1 MIEMKSGKNTMKRFT
16 PIVTLLFVL
25 AICLLIVSAASAC
38 PMCKDSL
45 ATAKNDMQN
54 TGGGS
59 VGGGFN
65 NSIYTMLV
73 GFFGAVGLVTFNLV
87 RGIRGK

>member
-1 MIEMKSGKNTMKRFT
+1 MMKRLT
-16 PIVTLLFVL
+16 PYLTVFLVL
-25 AICLLIVSAASAC
+25 AIILLIVGAASAC

-54 TGGGS
+54 TGGAS

-65 NSIYTMLV
+65 NSIYMMLV
-73 GFFGAVGLVTFNLV
+73 GFLGAVGLVTFNLV

>member
-1 MIEMKSGKNTMKRFT
+1 MKRFY
-16 PIVTLLFVL
+16 PLVTVLLVL
-25 AICLLIVSAASAC
+25 TITLLIVGAASAC

-54 TGGGS
+54 TGGNS

-65 NSIYTMLV
+65 NSIYAMLL
-73 GFFGAVGLVTFNLV
+73 GFFAAVSLVTFNLV
-87 RGIRGK
+87 RGIRGR

>member
-1 MIEMKSGKNTMKRFT
+1 MKRFAPYLT
-16 PIVTLLFVL
+16 VLLVL
-25 AICLLIVSAASAC
+25 AMTLLIVSAASAC

-45 ATAKNDMQN
+45 ATAKNDLQN

-65 NSIYTMLV
+65 NSIYMMLF
-73 GFFGAVGLVTFNLV
+73 GFLGAVGLVTFNLV